1 MIIRTI
7 ALAAVAVSALAA
19 TASPSEARY
28 IRHHGRLIW
37 VNPTSPVA
45 LNPQPLP
52 PRWIPGN
59 RGGLSALNPQPLPP
73 RWVLGNR
80 GGLSALNPQPLP
92 PRWTLR
98 QRSRTLYR

>member
-28 IRHHGRLIW
+28 IRHHGRFIW
-37 VNPTSPVA
+37 VNRASPV
-45 LNPQPLP
+45 
-52 PRWIPGN
+52 
-59 RGGLSALNPQPLPP
+59 ALNPQPLPP

-92 PRWTLR
+92 PRWTF
-98 QRSRTLYR
+98 QRRYRTLYR